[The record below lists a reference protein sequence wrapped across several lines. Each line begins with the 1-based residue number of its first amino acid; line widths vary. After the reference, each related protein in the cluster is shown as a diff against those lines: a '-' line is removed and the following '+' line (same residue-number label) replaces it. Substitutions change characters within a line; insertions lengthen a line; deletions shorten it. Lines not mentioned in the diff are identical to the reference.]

1 MKPAELARQV
11 ERFQDA
17 CRAAGVKLTHQRLE
31 IFREVVTSHEH
42 PDADAVYRAVRQR
55 MPTVS
60 LDTVYRTLALLH
72 ELGFLSTLGSHR
84 ESVRYDANL
93 TPHHHFV
100 CVRCGMA
107 RDFVE
112 PDLESLGVPA
122 AVREFGTV
130 AEMHLEVRGLCAACA
145 KKAE

>member
-1 MKPAELARQV
+1 MKAAELARQV

-31 IFREVVTSHEH
+31 IFREVMGSHEH
-42 PDADAVYRAVRQR
+42 PDAETVYRAVRR
-55 MPTVS
+55 RLPTVS

-72 ELGFLSTLGSHR
+72 ELGFVSTLGPHR

-93 TPHHHFV
+93 SPHHHFV
-100 CVRCGMA
+100 CVQCGLA

-112 PDLESLGVPA
+112 PDLKALGVPA
-122 AVREFGTV
+122 AVGELGTV

-145 KKAE
+145 REAE